1 MQILNLYRF
10 DRELRLFI
18 FNEIEKIE
26 VAIRS
31 IIVNTACEHLF
42 YNYQTDTSKTNI
54 EITLRLSLNVV
65 PTKKL
70 RYKSLSLFP

>member
-10 DRELRLFI
+10 DRALRLFI

-31 IIVNTACEHLF
+31 IIVNTTCEHLF
-42 YNYQTDTSKTNI
+42 YNYQTDKSKTNI
-54 EITLRLSLNVV
+54 EITLRLSLNVI
-65 PTKKL
+65 PTKKAQI
-70 RYKSLSLFP
+70 